1 MARAKIAHREEAR
14 LAAESRPEEDE
25 EDVLPAPPDG
35 GYGWVVVFAS
45 FMCNLVVDGISYC
58 FGIFLIELID
68 YYHESKGTTAWVGSI
83 LAGATMCPGPIISV
97 IANKY
102 GCRLC
107 CIMGSIIA
115 ATAFALSIYCPNV
128 QSLMLVYGFIGGLG
142 FGFMYLPAVVCV
154 GYYFETK
161 RSLATGIAVCGSG
174 VGTFA
179 IAPVAQYLIDNYG
192 WKSTN
197 LVFAGV
203 IGSCVLFGAL
213 MKPLEYKPK
222 PPKALNGTAKPNLAR
237 RNTYGETTASP
248 YASKLSISSRR
259 MSHTVQ
265 PMARK
270 DVFYSQSV
278 LNLKEFQ
285 SQKSLNDYRH
295 SVHNLAA
302 AKPKSSSNEL
312 LVLFKDPVFMLIGI
326 SNLFGM
332 AALYVPFVYIVE
344 CAVTDGIS
352 KGQASF
358 LISIIGITNTV
369 GRLLVG
375 YMADFPQINA
385 LLVNNLA
392 LALAAVA
399 VGLAP
404 FCHTYA
410 AYVAMSIAFALA
422 IAAYISLTS
431 IILVDLLGLDKL
443 TNAFGL
449 LILFRGTASVIGS
462 PLAGALYDIT
472 HSFTVPFFVAGGL
485 FAIASAISFS
495 VTPVKN
501 CLDRRKKISSNDEA
515 MTPMNTKQSNN
526 IEEK

>member
-25 EDVLPAPPDG
+25 EDDVPAPPDG
-35 GYGWVVVFAS
+35 GYGWVIVFAS

-58 FGIFLIELID
+58 FGIFLIELIN

-83 LAGATMCPGPIISV
+83 LAGATMCPGPIISI

-128 QSLMLVYGFIGGLG
+128 QSLMLVYGFMGGLG

-154 GYYFETK
+154 GYYFDTK

-179 IAPVAQYLIDNYG
+179 IAPVAQYLIDNFG
-192 WKSTN
+192 WKGTN

-203 IGSCVLFGAL
+203 IGTCVLFGAL
-213 MKPLEYKPK
+213 MKPLEYKQK
-222 PPKALNGTAKPNLAR
+222 PPKQVNGTAKPNLSR
-237 RNTYGETTASP
+237 RNTYGDTTSP
-248 YASKLSISSRR
+248 YASKLSIASRR
-259 MSHTVQ
+259 SHTVK
-265 PMARK
+265 PMERK

-285 SQKSLNDYRH
+285 SQKSLNEYRRH
-295 SVHNLAA
+295 SLAS
-302 AKPKSSSNEL
+302 AKPKNSSNEL
-312 LVLFKDPVFMLIGI
+312 LMLFKDPVFMLIGI

-352 KGQASF
+352 KGKASF
-358 LISIIGITNTV
+358 LISIIGITNTI

-375 YMADFPQINA
+375 YLADFPQINA

-392 LALAAVA
+392 LVLAAIA

-485 FAIASAISFS
+485 FAIAAAISFS
-495 VTPVKN
+495 VPPVKA
-501 CLDRRKKISSNDEA
+501 CLDRRKKVSSNNDEA
-515 MTPMNTKQSNN
+515 MTPMNTKQNSN